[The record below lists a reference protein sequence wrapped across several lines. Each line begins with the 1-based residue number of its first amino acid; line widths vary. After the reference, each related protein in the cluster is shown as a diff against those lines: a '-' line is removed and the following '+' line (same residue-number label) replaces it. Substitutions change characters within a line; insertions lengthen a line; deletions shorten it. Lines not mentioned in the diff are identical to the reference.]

1 MEKFNVKNGLSVG
14 VDKLSIIDAVG
25 SLSAASV
32 TVNGQYTLPSL
43 DGTSSQVIATD
54 GSGNLSFISL
64 SSGSD
69 ISSLSANWEST
80 YTTVSTNSAKYD
92 SAYTSLNSNSAKYD
106 SAYTSFNSNS
116 ASYIKNGEA
125 LGTPS
130 SGTLTNC
137 TGLTTSGLVAD
148 AVTLDKMA
156 GGSPGE
162 LISYDGS
169 GNPVTVGAG
178 AIGTVLTGQGG
189 SDPPTFQVV
198 LPAGLV
204 SPYAGTTA
212 PSGWLL
218 CAGQAVSRTTYAD
231 LFTAIGTT
239 YGVGNGSTTFNLP
252 DLRGRVAAGKDNM
265 NGSSAGILTSALAGG
280 VDGDTLG
287 ATGGDEG
294 HLLLAS
300 QSGLPQHN
308 HLDNTSDGSS
318 NTQTGAANRPVNANT
333 TTGNAGPLNASAEH
347 NNVQPTIILNYIIKT

>member
-32 TVNGQYTLPSL
+32 TVNGQYILPSL

-116 ASYIKNGEA
+116 ASYIKSGQA

-137 TGLTTSGLVAD
+137 TGLPTAGLVDD
-148 AVTLDKMA
+148 AVTLAKMA
-156 GGSPGE
+156 AGTSGR
-162 LISYDGS
+162 LISYDIFGNPTTVAAGTVDHVLHSNGGS
-169 GNPVTVGAG
+169 GAPSFKV
-178 AIGTVLTGQGG
+178 IL
-189 SDPPTFQVV
+189 PP
-198 LPAGLV
+198 GLI
-204 SPYAGTTA
+204 SPYAGATA
-212 PSGWLL
+212 PTGWLL
-218 CAGQAVSRTTYAD
+218 CAGQAVSRTTYAA
-231 LFTAIGTT
+231 LFAATSTT
-239 YGVGNGSTTFNLP
+239 YGAGNGSTTFNLP

-265 NGSSAGILTSALAGG
+265 NGSDAGILTSALAGG

-287 ATGGDEG
+287 AKGGNDG

-308 HLDNTSDGSS
+308 HLDNTNDGFAV
-318 NTQTGAANRPVNANT
+318 TQSGGANRPINT
-333 TTGNAGPLNASAEH
+333 NTVTGNAGPLNAVNEH